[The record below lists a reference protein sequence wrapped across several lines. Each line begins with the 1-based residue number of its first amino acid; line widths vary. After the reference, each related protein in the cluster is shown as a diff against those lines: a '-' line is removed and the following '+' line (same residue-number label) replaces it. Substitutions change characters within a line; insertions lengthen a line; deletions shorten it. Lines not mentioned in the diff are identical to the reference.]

1 MSGSGSAKTRQN
13 DGSNSDDRASGPT
26 HTQNHSPRMRVQITT
41 PAPAYPPPIPL
52 PSSEKHPK
60 PQILNEESLPEMSLD
75 SIPWILVTILVIVVL
90 LAVVMVVRKRKQ
102 PRRLDYRNYFVM
114 GVAWLATGVFLL
126 LLPWFLHEEVSL
138 SIGGFFLVM
147 GVAYTIL
154 GLVNREKWGKQ
165 VEVPATTTR
174 NMMIAIIVLA
184 ILVVVVWELL
194 VLYR

>member
-1 MSGSGSAKTRQN
+1 MT
-13 DGSNSDDRASGPT
+13 
-26 HTQNHSPRMRVQITT
+26 RVQFWT

-60 PQILNEESLPEMSLD
+60 PQILNEENLPEMSLD

-90 LAVVMVVRKRKQ
+90 LAVVMVVVVRKRKQ

-114 GVAWLATGVFLL
+114 GVVWLAIGVSLL

-147 GVAYTIL
+147 GVTYTIL
-154 GLVNREKWGKQ
+154 GLVNKEKWGKQ
-165 VEVPATTTR
+165 VEVPGTTTR

-184 ILVVVVWELL
+184 VLVVVVGELL

>member
-1 MSGSGSAKTRQN
+1 
-13 DGSNSDDRASGPT
+13 
-26 HTQNHSPRMRVQITT
+26 MRVQITT
-41 PAPAYPPPIPL
+41 SPPAYSPPPIPL

-114 GVAWLATGVFLL
+114 GVVWLATGVFLL

-154 GLVNREKWGKQ
+154 GLVNKEKWGKQ

>member
-1 MSGSGSAKTRQN
+1 
-13 DGSNSDDRASGPT
+13 
-26 HTQNHSPRMRVQITT
+26 MRVQITT

-114 GVAWLATGVFLL
+114 GVVWLATGVFLL